1 MLTSPVSDIEEALF
15 AERKPP
21 LQARISPNKSE
32 DVQTPADLL
41 GETKDKVKLSC
52 KHSINYYYTILCRRA
67 LCSFAAA
74 RFGAGTK
81 LTALDPNRAVTPPAV
96 KVLQPSPNEC
106 QNNKDKTKKKTL
118 VCVASC
124 FYPDHVS
131 VFWQVDG
138 VNVTDGVSTD
148 NAPLWGGE
156 HYSVTSRLRVPLS
169 EWFTPGKE
177 FTCTVSFFNGNET
190 VHRSNWVEGVS
201 GPGAAAI
208 REKYLRIT
216 HTAKLSYV
224 VLIVKSGVFGVF
236 VGFMVR
242 GLQVS
247 SGKQDD

>member
-21 LQARISPNKSE
+21 LQASGTQPL
-32 DVQTPADLL
+32 TLHW
-41 GETKDKVKLSC
+41 G
-52 KHSINYYYTILCRRA
+52 RRA